1 MGEYT
6 GLAEIYDKLMAGM
19 DYADWADYVLALADR
34 HGGVAEKTAL
44 DLACGTGS
52 TTLALARRGFHV
64 TGLDLSA
71 SMLALAARKARHES
85 MRVDFLQADMRDFT
99 LPGEVMLVVTF
110 QDGLNYLLDEEDLQQ
125 TVKSVNSVLNPGGL
139 FIFDINRIEKLPRP
153 GEEISFLESEDF
165 TLIYKTSFVKKDMWE
180 IAVTGFVPVEG
191 GLFSR
196 FHEVHR
202 ERAIS
207 PSEVRSVLADAGFV
221 LSAEYAGFSLEPPDE
236 DTRRVFYVAKKEG

>member
-1 MGEYT
+1 MAEYT

-19 DYADWADYVLALADR
+19 DYADWADYVLTLADR

-52 TTLALARRGFHV
+52 TTLALARRGFHI

-71 SMLALAARKARHES
+71 RMLALAAQKAGREGLQ
-85 MRVDFLQADMRDFT
+85 VDFLQADMRDFT
-99 LPGEVMLVVTF
+99 LSQQVMLVVTF
-110 QDGLNYLLDEEDLQQ
+110 QDGLNYLPSEEDLKQA
-125 TVKSVNSVLNPGGL
+125 VKSVYNALSPGGL

-153 GEEISFLESEDF
+153 GEEISCLESKDF
-165 TLIYKTSFVKKDMWE
+165 TLIYKTSFAAQGVWE

-207 PSEVRSVLADAGFV
+207 PSEVRSVLADVGFA
-221 LSAEYAGFSLEPPDE
+221 LSAEYAGFSLEPPGE
-236 DTRRVFYVAKKEG
+236 DARRVFYVAKKEG